1 MRTRGWALTRSP
13 AVATCLGLCSGE
25 DQNLWIDARGNFHT
39 LMHAYRG
46 QPCDYP
52 VCDRVKNKQFCT
64 AVGGHAFV
72 RAIRWVREKKSGETT
87 SVFV

>member
-1 MRTRGWALTRSP
+1 MASVP
-13 AVATCLGLCSGE
+13 GE

-72 RAIRWVREKKSGETT
+72 RAIRRVREKKSGETT

>member
-1 MRTRGWALTRSP
+1 MRPNADPWLCLDARAP
-13 AVATCLGLCSGE
+13 AAVATCLGLPGE

-52 VCDRVKNKQFCT
+52 VCDRVKNKQFCS

-72 RAIRWVREKKSGETT
+72 RAHPLG
-87 SVFV
+87 